1 MFVGPVDDYWLP
13 AYYAATDVVILPSTS
28 RLEAFGI
35 VELELSESDYY
46 GSAPDMGA
54 FELDSMVGDL
64 NNDLTVNIQDIVL
77 MVNLILSN
85 GYDSSADLNSDGL
98 LNVLDVVGL
107 VNLILE

>member
-1 MFVGPVDDYWLP
+1 
-13 AYYAATDVVILPSTS
+13 
-28 RLEAFGI
+28 
-35 VELELSESDYY
+35 
-46 GSAPDMGA
+46 MGA

-64 NNDLTVNIQDIVL
+64 NNDLTVNIRDIVL

>member
-1 MFVGPVDDYWLP
+1 
-13 AYYAATDVVILPSTS
+13 
-28 RLEAFGI
+28 
-35 VELELSESDYY
+35 
-46 GSAPDMGA
+46 
-54 FELDSMVGDL
+54 MVGDL

>member
-1 MFVGPVDDYWLP
+1 MKIHYLIIQSGDFSLNSDSPCIDAG
-13 AYYAATDVVILPSTS
+13 TS
-28 RLEAFGI
+28 YLEAFGI

-77 MVNLILSN
+77 MVN
-85 GYDSSADLNSDGL
+85 
-98 LNVLDVVGL
+98 
-107 VNLILE
+107 